1 MKFTELTEAQFRN
14 YFNQSPLKTFL
25 QTPEIG
31 KLRKSNGWKTY
42 YVGVIENDQV
52 IAASMILSKP
62 EFRGHLEFYA
72 PRGLLLDYQN
82 TKLLSFFV
90 RELKQFIAEKDGYI
104 LRIDPYL
111 IKQER
116 DINGDIVED
125 GIDNRNVIT
134 ELKKLG
140 FVKSSHDEQIVW
152 AFSLNLKN
160 KTSEQI
166 LKEMKANTRSRIK
179 KTKEFGVT
187 VRELNI
193 DELDKFKAIT
203 ESTSE
208 RRSFVD
214 KPLHYYEDMY
224 RLFHEKKQ
232 IRYLLAEIN
241 LANYIKKL
249 ETELNDT
256 HKKIENTPNSPSN
269 RGKIKDMNILIQS
282 LEKRLEEANQMHR
295 ENKKDVLIL
304 SGAMFMTVG
313 DEIIYLFSGT
323 KGEYMMFNGQY
334 AIQWDMI
341 QYGIKHGYKKYN
353 FYGISGN
360 FNKHSPEYGIYEFK
374 KGFNG
379 YVEETIGEYELPI
392 GKYYRS
398 FKRETKL
405 KQSIKKLLRK

>member
-1 MKFTELTEAQFRN
+1 MKFTELTEEQFRK

-31 KLRKSNGWKTY
+31 KLRKSNGWTTY
-42 YVGVIENDQV
+42 YVGVIEDEQI

-82 TKLLSFFV
+82 TELLSFFV
-90 RELKQFIAEKDGYI
+90 KELKQFITEKDGYI

-116 DINGDIVED
+116 DINGDIVEG

-134 ELKKLG
+134 ELEKLG

-152 AFSLNLKN
+152 AFSLDLKD
-160 KTSEQI
+160 KTADQI
-166 LKEMKANTRSRIK
+166 LKEMKPNTRSRIK
-179 KTKEFGVT
+179 KTTEFGVT
-187 VRELNI
+187 VRELGV
-193 DELDKFKAIT
+193 DELDKFKTIT

-208 RRSFVD
+208 RRSFMD

-224 RLFHEKKQ
+224 RLFHDKQQ

-241 LANYIKKL
+241 IANYIKKL
-249 ETELNDT
+249 ETELTDT
-256 HKKIENTPNSPSN
+256 HEKIKNTPDSPSN

-282 LEKRLEEANQMHR
+282 LEKRLIEAKQMYQK
-295 ENKKDVLIL
+295 NKKDVLIL

-341 QYGIKHGYKKYN
+341 QYGINHGYHKYN

-360 FNKHSPEYGIYEFK
+360 FDKHSSEYGIYEFK

-392 GKYYRS
+392 GKHYQS